1 MPLIPFCTK
10 DACIFFDSF
19 LCFCD
24 KETDTNLPIFSCR
37 YEIRRSL
44 QGVWLL
50 RAHWGCE
57 ACFWS
62 RFVDSEFLCSMLWV
76 LVKRFE
82 PLSKVFQLQRS
93 VIQCCIL
100 FWKWQRKPTA
110 MILYFEQIQN
120 GILVIYFLFCVNRW
134 REGWHQCQ
142 CLCRH

>member
-1 MPLIPFCTK
+1 MFRNAIDPFLYKRRLHFLWFIFMFLWQRNRHKPSNFLLQVWNPKVSTGCLASLSTLRMWGLLLIEVCWQWIPLLY
-10 DACIFFDSF
+10 A
-19 LCFCD
+19 LG
-24 KETDTNLPIFSCR
+24 FS
-37 YEIRRSL
+37 
-44 QGVWLL
+44 
-50 RAHWGCE
+50 
-57 ACFWS
+57 
-62 RFVDSEFLCSMLWV
+62 SEV
-76 LVKRFE
+76 RTFE
-82 PLSKVFQLQRS
+82 LQRS